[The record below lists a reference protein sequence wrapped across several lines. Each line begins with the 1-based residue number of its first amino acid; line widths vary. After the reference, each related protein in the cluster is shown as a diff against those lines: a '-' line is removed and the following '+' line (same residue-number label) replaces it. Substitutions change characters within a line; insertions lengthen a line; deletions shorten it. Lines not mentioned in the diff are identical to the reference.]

1 MSLVTGSLTADGAVI
16 DVLIGVSQN
25 RRQRLLSVGFALPAE
40 VVLRAQIDTGSY
52 ITGLIPAAFDQLGL
66 QPFRVV
72 PVRTPS
78 TTPDKPCYCEMFDV
92 SLTLLSGMTR
102 MDIPSVHVIAS
113 ADFQREENVQA
124 IIGRD
129 ILNCCV
135 FTYAGPH
142 STFSLAF

>member
-1 MSLVTGSLTADGAVI
+1 MPLVTGLLSADGAVI

-25 RRQRLLSVGFALPAE
+25 RRQRLLSVGFALPAA
-40 VVLRAQIDTGSY
+40 VALRAQIDTGSY
-52 ITGLIPAAFDQLGL
+52 VTGVIAAAFDQLGI

-78 TTPDKPCYCEMFDV
+78 TTLDKPHFCEMFDV

-102 MDIPSVHVIAS
+102 MELPSVHVIAS

-129 ILNCCV
+129 ILNRCV
-135 FTYAGPH
+135 FTYEGTH
-142 STFSLAF
+142 GSFRLAF